1 MICKSLENEKKLRQ
15 ILALSGYE
23 LDLKLVR
30 SYFFCDANKILFA
43 ITCKNAPLKG
53 KKGFAR
59 FFFFLKKKK
68 RHCCRFFFLSLLK
81 AGKDDTSDWWK
92 PNDSVHLQWIATN
105 VWIICWMNWWAAQN
119 SADPHIN
126 EMVALMVFCRA
137 FQVWETVLFLFL
149 NTVFFCANY
158 DGTLFLKKSKQTIY
172 LCLAYGHMPLV
183 HSGSFATFG
192 SANPHLHDARAQ
204 REVFVVTVTF
214 YLEIFPLIKEAIR
227 SIRAVE
233 TAAHDSMSSG
243 ITWTLSCF
251 PER

>member
-1 MICKSLENEKKLRQ
+1 MTLVH
-15 ILALSGYE
+15 SGSFATFGSANPH
-23 LDLKLVR
+23 LH
-30 SYFFCDANKILFA
+30 DA
-43 ITCKNAPLKG
+43 
-53 KKGFAR
+53 R
-59 FFFFLKKKK
+59 
-68 RHCCRFFFLSLLK
+68 
-81 AGKDDTSDWWK
+81 
-92 PNDSVHLQWIATN
+92 
-105 VWIICWMNWWAAQN
+105 AQR
-119 SADPHIN
+119 
-126 EMVALMVFCRA
+126 E
-137 FQVWETVLFLFL
+137 
-149 NTVFFCANY
+149 
-158 DGTLFLKKSKQTIY
+158 
-172 LCLAYGHMPLV
+172 GHMTLV